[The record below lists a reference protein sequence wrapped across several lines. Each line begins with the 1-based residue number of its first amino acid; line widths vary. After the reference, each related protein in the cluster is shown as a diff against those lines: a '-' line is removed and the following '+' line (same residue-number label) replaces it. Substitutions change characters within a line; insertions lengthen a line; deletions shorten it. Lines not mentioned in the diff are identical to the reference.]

1 MRTTGNRAWLPPES
15 AVRRIQWGV
24 IGLAAILC
32 GGAQAVTTQSFQVSA
47 TVAAGCSVTT
57 GTGGVMGTL
66 NFGTRSGVEST
77 RVSTSFVPSS
87 SLLLACTP
95 GVALSM
101 SIDGGQNYGSS
112 VRNMVRGGGTERVP
126 YRLYTSS
133 SLNAASEIGVNQ
145 AVSITYSN
153 SNNISLPLFGAAQL
167 TGFSPAGSYTD
178 TLTVTLSW

>member
-1 MRTTGNRAWLPPES
+1 MRMKGNRQRLPLGS
-15 AVRRIQWGV
+15 ALRRILWGTA
-24 IGLAAILC
+24 GLLAVS
-32 GGAQAVTTQSFQVSA
+32 GNAQAVTTQSFQVSA

-57 GTGGVMGTL
+57 GTGGVMGSL
-66 NFGTRSGVEST
+66 NFGTHTGVEST

-101 SIDGGQNYGSS
+101 SINGGQNYGSS

-145 AVSITYSN
+145 AVSIAYSN